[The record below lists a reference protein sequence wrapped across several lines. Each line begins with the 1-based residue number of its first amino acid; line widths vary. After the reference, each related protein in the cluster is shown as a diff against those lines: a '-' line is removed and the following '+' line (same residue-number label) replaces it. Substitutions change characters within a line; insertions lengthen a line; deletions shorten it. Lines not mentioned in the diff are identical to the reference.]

1 VNPHLSR
8 FQKKL
13 CNALQQGLPLCT
25 RPFAEIAG
33 ELGTDEARVL
43 QETRGLL
50 EAGVIRRV
58 CAVVNHR
65 ALGMSGTLVA
75 AHVPPEKLEEVAG
88 AVNRLPGV
96 SHNYLRN
103 HNYNLWFTLQER
115 TSQRMRQTLRDLE
128 QRSGVVFHSL
138 PVTRVFKLD
147 VRFDA
152 EAEEDVLVQEAP
164 RVPGTEPVA
173 LNADQESLLAQLP
186 GNLEV
191 ESRPYEA
198 FRAGRWSEDEVLR
211 LLGELQDAGVIR
223 RLRLLGELQDAGV
236 IRRVAAV
243 MNHRK
248 LGYTANVMFAAE
260 VPGAAIA
267 AAGPRLARFR
277 TVSHCYERETFAG
290 WPYSL
295 FAMMHGRS
303 MGQIQRTI
311 DKFIEPGD
319 VRAHELLPT
328 QTELKKQPV
337 RHHLL

>member
-1 VNPHLSR
+1 MTPPLSR
-8 FQKKL
+8 FEKKL
-13 CNALQQGLPLCT
+13 CNALQQGLPLCA

-33 ELGTDEARVL
+33 ELGTDEATVL
-43 QETRGLL
+43 EETRALL
-50 EAGVIRRV
+50 KAGVIRRV

-65 ALGMSGTLVA
+65 ALGMSGTLVT
-75 AHVPPEKLEEVAG
+75 AHVPPEKLAEVAE

-103 HNYNLWFTLQER
+103 HNYNLWFTLQEK
-115 TSQRMRQTLRDLE
+115 TPQRMQQTLRDLE
-128 QRSGVVFHSL
+128 QQSGVVFHSL

-152 EAEEDVLVQEAP
+152 EAEEDVLVQETP

-191 ESRPYEA
+191 EPRPYEA
-198 FRAGRWSEDEVLR
+198 FRAGRWSEDEV
-211 LLGELQDAGVIR
+211 
-223 RLRLLGELQDAGV
+223 LRLLGELQDAGV

-260 VPGAAIA
+260 VPGAAIGT
-267 AAGPRLARFR
+267 AGPRLARFR

-290 WPYSL
+290 WPYNL

-311 DKFIEPGD
+311 DKFIEPGN

>member
-1 VNPHLSR
+1 VSPPLTR
-8 FQKKL
+8 FQKVL
-13 CNALQQGLPLCT
+13 CNVLQQGLPLCA
-25 RPFAEIAG
+25 RPFAEIA
-33 ELGTDEARVL
+33 ETLGTDESTVL
-43 QETRGLL
+43 QETHALR

-58 CAVVNHR
+58 CAVINHR
-65 ALGMSGTLVA
+65 ALGMSGTLVT
-75 AHVPPEKLEEVAG
+75 AHVPPEKLAEVAE

-96 SHNYLRN
+96 SHNYLRS
-103 HNYNLWFTLQER
+103 HNYNLWFTLQEKTPER
-115 TSQRMRQTLRDLE
+115 MQRTLRDLE
-128 QRSGVVFHSL
+128 QRTGVVFHSL

-164 RVPGTEPVA
+164 RVPGTEAVA
-173 LNADQESLLAQLP
+173 LRADQKRLLAKLP

-191 ESRPYEA
+191 ESCPFDA
-198 FRAGRWSEDEVLR
+198 LRAGQWSENDVLR
-211 LLGELQDAGVIR
+211 LLGELQETGVIR
-223 RLRLLGELQDAGV
+223 R
-236 IRRVAAV
+236 IAAI

-248 LGYTANVMFAAE
+248 LGYDANVMCAAD
-260 VPGAAIA
+260 VPADVVSE
-267 AAGPRLARFR
+267 AGKRLARFR

-290 WPYSL
+290 WSYNL

-328 QTELKKQPV
+328 EAELKKQPV

>member
-1 VNPHLSR
+1 MNPPLSR

-13 CNALQQGLPLCT
+13 CNALQQGLPLCR

-33 ELGTDEARVL
+33 ELDTDEASVL

-58 CAVVNHR
+58 CAVINHR
-65 ALGMSGTLVA
+65 ALGMSGTLVT
-75 AHVPPEKLEEVAG
+75 AHVPQEKLEEVAG

-96 SHNYLRN
+96 SHNYLRQ

-115 TSQRMRQTLRDLE
+115 TPQRMQQTLRDLE
-128 QRSGVVFHSL
+128 QETGVVFHSL

-223 RLRLLGELQDAGV
+223 R
-236 IRRVAAV
+236 IAAV

-260 VPGAAIA
+260 VPAESISD
-267 AAGPRLARFR
+267 AGQRLARFR

-290 WPYSL
+290 WPYNL

>member
-1 VNPHLSR
+1 MNPPLSR

-13 CNALQQGLPLCT
+13 CNALQQGLPLCP

-33 ELGTDEARVL
+33 ELGTDEASVL
-43 QETRGLL
+43 QETRVLL

-58 CAVVNHR
+58 CVVINHR

-75 AHVPPEKLEEVAG
+75 AHVPQEKLEDVAE

-115 TSQRMRQTLRDLE
+115 TLQRMQQTLRDLE
-128 QRSGVVFHSL
+128 QETGVVFRSL

-164 RVPGTEPVA
+164 RVPATEPVA
-173 LNADQESLLAQLP
+173 LSADQEDLLTQLP

-198 FRAGRWSEDEVLR
+198 FRAGRRSESDVLR

-223 RLRLLGELQDAGV
+223 R
-236 IRRVAAV
+236 IAAV

-260 VPGAAIA
+260 VPAESVSD
-267 AAGPRLARFR
+267 AGRRLARFR

-290 WPYSL
+290 WPYNL

-319 VRAHELLPT
+319 LRAYELLPT

>member
-1 VNPHLSR
+1 VNPPLSR

-13 CNALQQGLPLCT
+13 CNALQRGLPLCG
-25 RPFAEIAG
+25 RPFAEIAA
-33 ELGTDEARVL
+33 ELGTDEATVL
-43 QETRGLL
+43 EETRALL
-50 EAGVIRRV
+50 KAGVIRRV

-65 ALGMSGTLVA
+65 ALGMSGTLVT
-75 AHVPPEKLEEVAG
+75 AHVPPEKLAEVAE

-103 HNYNLWFTLQER
+103 HNYNLWFTLQEK
-115 TSQRMRQTLRDLE
+115 TPQRMQQTLRDLE
-128 QRSGVVFHSL
+128 QQSGVVFHSL

-152 EAEEDVLVQEAP
+152 EAEEDVLVQETP

-191 ESRPYEA
+191 EPRPYEA

-211 LLGELQDAGVIR
+211 LLGE
-223 RLRLLGELQDAGV
+223 
-236 IRRVAAV
+236 
-243 MNHRK
+243 
-248 LGYTANVMFAAE
+248 
-260 VPGAAIA
+260 
-267 AAGPRLARFR
+267 
-277 TVSHCYERETFAG
+277 SHCYERETFAG
-290 WPYSL
+290 WPYNL